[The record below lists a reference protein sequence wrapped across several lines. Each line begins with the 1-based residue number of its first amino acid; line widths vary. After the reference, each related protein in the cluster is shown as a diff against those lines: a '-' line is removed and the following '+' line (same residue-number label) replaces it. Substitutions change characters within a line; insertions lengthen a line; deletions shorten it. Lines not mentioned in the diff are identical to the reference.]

1 MQYLQILFSSE
12 QLTPVYCIRPSA
24 PLNFFSHCALAF
36 QISLHKSLLKC
47 ARSYTFQC
55 KCGWVHAAFAELLVP
70 AAPPL
75 LTKVPFVYRL
85 KLRGRGTFFE

>member
-85 KLRGRGTFFE
+85 K